1 MAKKKTVNPP
11 PLLQYPLSLKDHSFY
26 RFKLDPEQIAFRDA
40 IWNEDTL
47 IIFCNA
53 KSGTGKTTIAT
64 ATAHLLVEY
73 GRYDGIVY
81 IVSPYAEREQGY
93 LPGGLVEKSEPYF
106 QPFYQA
112 LEEIR
117 WPKNSGC
124 DNIECYTH
132 TFLRGVNFQ
141 NKVVILDETQNFTTE
156 SLKKVLTRI
165 HDTCKVIVIGHRG
178 QIDLINKK
186 DSGFAHYINY
196 YSQLNDNR
204 VQICSLSTN
213 HRGWLST
220 TADNI
225 PQV

>member
-1 MAKKKTVNPP
+1 MAKKKIDNHSIT
-11 PLLQYPLSLKDHSFY
+11 YPSSLKEHSFY
-26 RFKLDPEQIAFRDA
+26 KFKLDPEQTFFRDC
-40 IWNEDTL
+40 IWDENTL
-47 IIFCNA
+47 IISCNA

-73 GRYDGIVY
+73 GRYDGIIY
-81 IVSPYAEREQGY
+81 IVSPYAEKEQGY

-117 WPKNSGC
+117 WPRSSSC
-124 DNIECYTH
+124 YNIECYTH

-165 HDTCKVIVIGHRG
+165 HDNCKVIVIGHRG
-178 QIDLINKK
+178 QIDLDNKE
-186 DSGFAHYINY
+186 DSGFNHYIDY
-196 YSQLNDNR
+196 YQQMNDER
-204 VQICSLSTN
+204 VKICSLSTN

-220 TADNI
+220 TADSI
-225 PQV
+225 PKF